1 MHERHDTL
9 TINKI
14 PGDGW
19 TIEKILWIQL
29 IRSKWSSTS
38 KLSLESSK
46 LVCRVLSW
54 LYILSFIPSRLS
66 GIVCLASL

>member
-1 MHERHDTL
+1 M
-9 TINKI
+9 

-19 TIEKILWIQL
+19 TIEKTLWIQL
-29 IRSKWSSTS
+29 IRSAWSSTS

-54 LYILSFIPSRLS
+54 LYILSFIPSRLP